1 MEKTTK
7 KTTQKTT
14 KKTTSHSTPKAEV
27 GKASKTSSKV
37 KWILS
42 AGVAIAVLAGIVG
55 FVCVSKDTD
64 VMLEKTAG
72 QTGVVVAK
80 INGQEVR
87 MSELEKIKNTV
98 PQLKAVPMEQ
108 VYNQLLDGYI
118 NNKVILAAA
127 EKMDLKNRPE
137 IKQMLEDTK
146 NQILFQAV
154 LAEKIRERMKPEDLT
169 AIYNE
174 EVVAKF
180 VPQDEMRARHILVAT
195 EKEANDILAKLKA
208 GSSFEDMV
216 QQFSLDNAANN
227 GGDLGYFTKEMIV
240 EDFAKAAFA
249 MKKGEISKK
258 PVKTP
263 FGYHIIK
270 VEDIRKTTP
279 PAIELVNEGLI
290 ARYAERAVPQI
301 IAEERQKANVEI
313 INVFEKESK

>member
-1 MEKTTK
+1 
-7 KTTQKTT
+7 
-14 KKTTSHSTPKAEV
+14 
-27 GKASKTSSKV
+27 
-37 KWILS
+37 
-42 AGVAIAVLAGIVG
+42 
-55 FVCVSKDTD
+55 
-64 VMLEKTAG
+64 MLEKTAG